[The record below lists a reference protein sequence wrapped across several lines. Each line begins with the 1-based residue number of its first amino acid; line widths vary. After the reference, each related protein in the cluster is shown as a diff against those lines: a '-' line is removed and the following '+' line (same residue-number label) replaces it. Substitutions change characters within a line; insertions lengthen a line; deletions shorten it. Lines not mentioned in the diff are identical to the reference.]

1 MHRRCA
7 SYILMLDEQSSQA
20 QNVLHTFV
28 CLTRLRRAR
37 HKVLHKNAFSD
48 EALFRFTPQYEAS
61 SFHSDMKHSAH
72 APYDLSSIALRAT
85 DDEKMKNESW
95 VCKYS
100 LPMLHYSVERK
111 NLIEK
116 TSNKLVDL
124 SIAFAVEILN
134 LVKYLK
140 EQRETIICNQIG
152 RAGTSIGANI
162 HEAQYAHGKADFVS
176 KLQIALKEANETSYW
191 LLLLSKTNIISSAE
205 YDRLET
211 LCREIRITLI
221 ASINTTKQNLK

>member
-1 MHRRCA
+1 MA
-7 SYILMLDEQSSQA
+7 
-20 QNVLHTFV
+20 
-28 CLTRLRRAR
+28 
-37 HKVLHKNAFSD
+37 
-48 EALFRFTPQYEAS
+48 
-61 SFHSDMKHSAH
+61 
-72 APYDLSSIALRAT
+72 
-85 DDEKMKNESW
+85 
-95 VCKYS
+95 
-100 LPMLHYSVERK
+100 
-111 NLIEK
+111 K

-124 SIAFAVEILN
+124 SVAFAVEILN

-162 HEAQYAHGKADFVS
+162 HEAQYAHGKTDFVS

-191 LLLLSKTNIISSAE
+191 LLLLSKTNIISPAE

>member
-1 MHRRCA
+1 
-7 SYILMLDEQSSQA
+7 
-20 QNVLHTFV
+20 
-28 CLTRLRRAR
+28 
-37 HKVLHKNAFSD
+37 
-48 EALFRFTPQYEAS
+48 
-61 SFHSDMKHSAH
+61 
-72 APYDLSSIALRAT
+72 
-85 DDEKMKNESW
+85 MKNESC

-100 LPMLHYSVERK
+100 LSTLYYSAERK
-111 NLIEK
+111 NLVEK
-116 TSNKLVDL
+116 SSNKLVDL
-124 SIAFAVEILN
+124 SVAFAVEILN

-191 LLLLSKTNIISSAE
+191 LLLLGKTNILSSAE
-205 YDRLET
+205 YDRLEN

>member
-1 MHRRCA
+1 
-7 SYILMLDEQSSQA
+7 
-20 QNVLHTFV
+20 
-28 CLTRLRRAR
+28 
-37 HKVLHKNAFSD
+37 
-48 EALFRFTPQYEAS
+48 
-61 SFHSDMKHSAH
+61 MKHSAY
-72 APYDLSSIALRAT
+72 APY
-85 DDEKMKNESW
+85 DEKMKNESY

-100 LPMLHYSVERK
+100 LSMLHYLAERK
-111 NLIEK
+111 NSTMEK
-116 TSNKLVDL
+116 SSNKLVDL
-124 SIAFAVEILN
+124 SVAFAVEILN

-191 LLLLSKTNIISSAE
+191 LLLLSKTNIISPAE

-211 LCREIRITLI
+211 LCRESRITLI

>member
-1 MHRRCA
+1 M
-7 SYILMLDEQSSQA
+7 
-20 QNVLHTFV
+20 
-28 CLTRLRRAR
+28 
-37 HKVLHKNAFSD
+37 
-48 EALFRFTPQYEAS
+48 
-61 SFHSDMKHSAH
+61 
-72 APYDLSSIALRAT
+72 
-85 DDEKMKNESW
+85 
-95 VCKYS
+95 
-100 LPMLHYSVERK
+100 
-111 NLIEK
+111 EK

-124 SIAFAVEILN
+124 SVAFAVEILN

-140 EQRETIICNQIG
+140 EQRETIISNQIG

-191 LLLLSKTNIISSAE
+191 LLLLSKTNIIPSAE
-205 YDRLET
+205 YERLEN